1 MMALALPSWRVLA
14 IAGAAV
20 LAVLLVAGGIW
31 LWADAQHQ
39 RSLAAYAGAL
49 TQVQAIQQPQASAE
63 AKAAAVTA
71 LESVLQRYP
80 SASAAPQ
87 AAYELGNLKY
97 LAKQYG
103 AARSAYEVVLRQA
116 SGPPTLRRLSR
127 VAIAYTWEAERDYA
141 RAIQT
146 LQETLADLKPGD
158 FLQEDTLV
166 DLARVQELAGRRD
179 DAIATYRR
187 VLTNPRSRRL
197 DDVRARLASLGAS
210 L

>member
-1 MMALALPSWRVLA
+1 MMALVLPSWRVLA
-14 IAGAAV
+14 IAGAALV
-20 LAVLLVAGGIW
+20 VVLLVAGGIW

-39 RSLAAYAGAL
+39 RGLAAYAEAL
-49 TQVQAIQQPQASAE
+49 TQVQASQQPQASAE
-63 AKAAAVTA
+63 ARAAAITA

-97 LAKQYG
+97 VAKQYA
-103 AARSAYEVVLRQA
+103 AARSAYEVVLRHA

-141 RAIQT
+141 RAIQA
-146 LQETLADLKPGD
+146 LQEALADLKPGD
-158 FLQEDTLV
+158 FLQEDILV

-187 VLTNPRSRRL
+187 VLTNPRGRRVE
-197 DDVRARLASLGAS
+197 DVKARLASLGAS
-210 L
+210 S